1 MSTAVKVGIATGA
14 GRGMGLECGRE
25 LLALVNHVILV
36 DRDAD
41 TVNQAAAG
49 LQQNAPGGVV
59 VEPFV
64 LDITDRD
71 GLNRLAAHAGGIGS
85 LRAVAHA
92 AGISPTMADWRRI
105 FEVDLVGSALLIE
118 ALRPLASNQTAFVCF
133 SSMSP
138 LLLPPREDDAA
149 LNALMARPLAP
160 GFMEQLKELAGPA
173 IENTGWA
180 YGLAKR
186 GVKAL
191 VQHEAVALGAAGAR
205 ICSIAPG
212 VIATP
217 QGNSGALCARQTTTG
232 TCTTTRGPDAHR
244 GPSSSRLEM
253 ASSRQHFYF
262 LRGVVWPVRRIKLA
276 SVVALDA
283 ASNQQCVANWI
294 RASSAPSASTLLR
307 VSARGAPRTSG
318 CRGPCPQR
326 CRPSGS
332 HAVTARRP

>member
-1 MSTAVKVGIATGA
+1 MTTTVTVGIATGA

-25 LLALVNHVILV
+25 LLALVDHVILV
-36 DRDAD
+36 DRDAG
-41 TVNQAAAG
+41 TVERAAAA
-49 LQQNAPGGVV
+49 LQQEAPESVV

-71 GLNRLAAHAGGIGS
+71 GLDRLAAHVGETGT

-105 FEVDLVGSALLIE
+105 FEVDLIGSALLIE
-118 ALRPLASNQTAFVCF
+118 ALRPLSSDQTAFVCF

-149 LNALMARPLAP
+149 LDALMARPLAP
-160 GFMEQLKELAGPA
+160 DFLERLEELAGAA

-186 GVKAL
+186 GVKVL
-191 VQHEAVALGAAGAR
+191 VQQEAVALGAAGAR

-217 QGNSGALCARQTTTG
+217 QGKQEAEAHPSMLRMVEQTPLGRMGEAHEVAAVAGFAL
-232 TCTTTRGPDAHR
+232 
-244 GPSSSRLEM
+244 S
-253 ASSRQHFYF
+253 
-262 LRGVVWPVRRIKLA
+262 
-276 SVVALDA
+276 DA
-283 ASNQQCVANWI
+283 ASFLNGVD
-294 RASSAPSASTLLR
+294 LL
-307 VSARGAPRTSG
+307 VDGGVFAAL
-318 CRGPCPQR
+318 Q
-326 CRPSGS
+326 
-332 HAVTARRP
+332 VARR